1 MSIFKN
7 NQVKNYSTSLG
18 GQSFKE
24 LEELRENKKNTNI
37 TTNTFTTREEY
48 NKSRITKELNEL
60 EEELRTKQGQE
71 HYKERI
77 KEIKQEIKYKE
88 KQLRELGKAK
98 SKGKSKLQLLKEL
111 FSFRNGTS

>member
-1 MSIFKN
+1 MRIFKSN
-7 NQVKNYSTSLG
+7 KPTNYSTTLG

-24 LEELRENKKNTNI
+24 LEELRENRVNNKL
-37 TTNTFTTREEY
+37 TTNSYLTREEY

-71 HYKERI
+71 HYKERV
-77 KEIKQEIKYKE
+77 KQIKQEIKYKE

-98 SKGKSKLQLLKEL
+98 SKGKRKLQLLKEL